1 MIPLLHT
8 QKYSGGNDSLIGRLA
23 DCIRCEVREH
33 LNGEYELEL
42 EYPLTG
48 AHAEDLITGRVI
60 VAKPSYQASWLVYIH
75 NQPFRIYDVTD
86 EDGIRYVY
94 AHHISYDLNMAMIY
108 QFSATGVHNVLQ
120 HIEDNIVR
128 RSSDT
133 LPWEFTSDLTYVP
146 TVYTVDH
153 PMSVREVLG
162 GTEGSILD
170 TFGGE
175 FEWDEF
181 TVKLLKKRSYSEFV
195 VRYGVNLMSFER
207 EENYDSSFTHVM
219 VYYFNADLNQLVVS
233 SAMAVSDLSQYA
245 SQINQSRTRLIDV
258 TDQFEETP
266 VKADLDT
273 LAQSYA
279 ADMSAAP
286 AVGINVEVAN
296 LQAAGE
302 ETPLT
307 KGVNLGDTVT
317 IHYTPLNITTTQK
330 VVETTWDV
338 IQNRYTSVIVGTP
351 QATLADT
358 IADMGATSA
367 SGGGGTGNYEQLNNL
382 PSINGT
388 TIIGALSLADIGAA
402 SAAALNNKVDK
413 VDGKGLS
420 TNDFTDAYKTKLDG
434 IATDAEVNVQADW
447 NVTDSSS
454 DAYIKNKPSWT
465 IDSALSTTSENPV
478 QNKVITNSLNT
489 KLEGVS
495 VNGTAVTPVNHVVD
509 LAVVDQVLVNSINA
523 VDDGKVGISFN
534 GATVTGGAGN
544 VVVTIDQQPHQ
555 TWTNAML
562 GQGYGTTLTPS
573 ATAEKAVAL
582 SNYQLSVGGIV
593 SVKFEYA
600 VNASATMNINA
611 QGAKPIYFN
620 GSAITANV
628 IKAGDLATFIYDG
641 SYYHLIAIKGATHAD
656 VTVMGDPGYRYTAVT
671 QGGTAYYPI
680 SRVKVNG
687 TTQTNTNGTVDL
699 AVPDM
704 SYVALG
710 DVAAMQITE
719 GNLTL
724 NAPVLDSTTG
734 LMSPAYLPTASSSV
748 KGVVNVDTALSSS
761 SANPVQNSAVYTALG
776 EKITA
781 PASAVSGNVLTYNG
795 TEWVAGSGGG
805 GGGTGIQTV
814 KVNGTALV
822 PDANMAVD
830 VSVPITAASLSG
842 AGAADLFAL
851 TLSNGIQRYF
861 PSIGDT
867 SSGTINP
874 NRLPSATS
882 SQKGAVIVDSALSS
896 SSTNPVQ
903 NSVINTA
910 LDGKVPTSRTVNGHA
925 LTANVTITASD
936 LGLGNV
942 ENKSSATIRSEITDS
957 DLTGHANAIAKAET
971 RYVGQATFNS
981 AITTV
986 TTNTL
991 IRKGNVVQCELRW
1004 TTPSTQTSS
1013 QPVCTIPSGFRP
1025 TTRMYASALKTA
1037 WTITNGTCP
1046 VVFQTSGA
1054 VTHINSA
1061 FTTST
1066 SYVVCMTWLTDN
1078 DYPS

>member
-1 MIPLLHT
+1 MIPILHT
-8 QKYSGGNDSLIGRLA
+8 QKYAGGIETTIGRLS
-23 DCIRCEVREH
+23 DCIRCEVIER

-42 EYPLTG
+42 EYPLSG
-48 AHAEDLITGRVI
+48 LHATDLACGRVI
-60 VAKPSYQASWLVYIH
+60 VAKPSYQTSWQTYLH
-75 NQPFRIYDVTD
+75 NQPFRIYEISDD
-86 EDGIRYVY
+86 EEHVRHVY
-94 AHHISYDLNMAMIY
+94 AHHISYDLNRALIY
-108 QFSATGVHNVLQ
+108 QFSATGVHNTLSY
-120 HIEDNIVR
+120 IEQNMIR

-133 LPWEFTSDLTYVP
+133 LPWEFDSDLTYSPIEFSVN
-146 TVYTVDH
+146 H
-153 PMSVREVLG
+153 PVTIRELLG
-162 GTEGSILD
+162 GMEGSVLD

-181 TVKLLKKRSYSEFV
+181 KVRLLKRRSYGDCV
-195 VRYGVNLMSFER
+195 VRYGVNLTRFER
-207 EENYDSSFTHVM
+207 EETDENAYTHVM
-219 VYYFNADLNQLVVS
+219 VYWYQPDTNQLQVS
-233 SAMAVSDLSQYA
+233 SAQPVSDISQV
-245 SQINQSRTRLIDV
+245 SLVQSRTQLIDI
-258 TDQFEETP
+258 TDQYEEKPT
-266 VKADLDT
+266 KAELDT

-279 ADMSAAP
+279 SGTSALP
-286 AVGINVEVAN
+286 EVGIDVEIAN

-307 KGVNLGDTVT
+307 KGINLGDTVE
-317 IHYTPLNITTTQK
+317 IHYEPLNIVTTQK
-330 VVETTWDV
+330 VIETTWDV
-338 IQNRYTSVIVGTP
+338 IQNRYTSVRVGTL
-351 QATLADT
+351 QASLADT
-358 IADMGATSA
+358 IASDSA
-367 SGGGGTGNYEQLNNL
+367 ASGGGGGGTGNYEQLNNL

-402 SAAALNNKVDK
+402 SIAALNNKVDK

-434 IATDAEVNVQADW
+434 IATGAEVNVQADW

-478 QNKVITNSLNT
+478 QNKVITNALDT
-489 KLEGVS
+489 KLEGVT
-495 VNGTAVTPVNHVVD
+495 VNGVAQTVTNHIAEISAVTEFEVNDVS
-509 LAVVDQVLVNSINA
+509 AVGSNGHA
-523 VDDGKVGISFN
+523 EISFN

-544 VVVTIDQQPHQ
+544 VVITIDEQSHKE
-555 TWTNAML
+555 WTNPML
-562 GQGYGTTLTPS
+562 GQTYAVCNVANATTPKHISGLPSSALT
-573 ATAEKAVAL
+573 K
-582 SNYQLSVGGIV
+582 VGGIV
-593 SVKFEYA
+593 A
-600 VNASATMNINA
+600 VLFTYGLA
-611 QGAKPIYFN
+611 
-620 GSAITANV
+620 ANDT
-628 IKAGDLATFIYDG
+628 ISF
-641 SYYHLIAIKGATHAD
+641 
-656 VTVMGDPGYRYTAVT
+656 GDPGDTEHIYPVYINNRAIRAGEAPNGTLATMIFDGSHYHVIALRGQSFGDLQFAGEPGSRYFKTT
-671 QGGTAYYPI
+671 DGTNTFIPI
-680 SRVKVNG
+680 LKIGVNG

-761 SANPVQNSAVYTALG
+761 SANPVQNS
-776 EKITA
+776 
-781 PASAVSGNVLTYNG
+781 
-795 TEWVAGSGGG
+795 
-805 GGGTGIQTV
+805 
-814 KVNGTALV
+814 
-822 PDANMAVD
+822 
-830 VSVPITAASLSG
+830 
-842 AGAADLFAL
+842 
-851 TLSNGIQRYF
+851 
-861 PSIGDT
+861 
-867 SSGTINP
+867 
-874 NRLPSATS
+874 
-882 SQKGAVIVDSALSS
+882 
-896 SSTNPVQ
+896 
-903 NSVINTA
+903 VINTA

-981 AITTV
+981 AIPTV

-1025 TTRMYASALKTA
+1025 TTRMYANALKAA

-1054 VTHINSA
+1054 VTHINTA

>member
-8 QKYSGGNDSLIGRLA
+8 QKYSGGNDSLIGRLS

-120 HIEDNIVR
+120 HIENIVR

-146 TVYTVDH
+146 TVFTVDH

-162 GTEGSILD
+162 GTEGSVLD

-181 TVKLLKKRSYSEFV
+181 TLKLLKKRSYSEFV

-245 SQINQSRTRLIDV
+245 SRINQSRTRLIDV
-258 TDQFEETP
+258 TDQFEEAP

-358 IADMGATSA
+358 IADMGTTSA

-402 SAAALNNKVDK
+402 SIAALNNKVDK

-420 TNDFTDAYKTKLDG
+420 TNDFTNAYKTKLDG
-434 IATDAEVNVQADW
+434 IATGAEVNVQSDW
-447 NVTDSSS
+447 NVTDTTS
-454 DAYIKNKPSWT
+454 DAYIKNKPNWT

-544 VVVTIDQQPHQ
+544 VVVTIDQQPQQ

-562 GQGYGTTLTPS
+562 GQGYGHSMTPS
-573 ATAEKAVAL
+573 ATAEKAVSL
-582 SNYQLSVGGIV
+582 SGYELETGGIV
-593 SVKFEYA
+593 SVKFDYA

-611 QGAKPIYFN
+611 KGAKPIYNN
-620 GSAITANV
+620 GSAITAGI
-628 IKAGDLATFIYDG
+628 IKSGDLATFIYDG
-641 SYYHLIAIKGATHAD
+641 SYYHLIALNGSTHAD
-656 VTVMGDPGYRYTAVT
+656 VTVMGDPGNRYIAVV
-671 QGGTAYYPI
+671 QGGTTYYPI
-680 SRVKVNG
+680 SRVRVNG
-687 TTQTNTNGTVDL
+687 TALTNTTGTVEFD
-699 AVPDM
+699 VPDTA
-704 SYVALG
+704 YVAVG
-710 DVAAMQITE
+710 DVAAMRVIE
-719 GNLTL
+719 GNTTL
-724 NAPVLDSTTG
+724 YTPVLDSTTG

-830 VSVPITAASLSG
+830 VSVPVIDYSNDPP
-842 AGAADLFAL
+842 AGYVRFNTGGSDFYAPLL
-851 TLSNGIQRYF
+851 VS
-861 PSIGDT
+861 T
-867 SSGTINP
+867 SATI
-874 NRLPSATS
+874 RAKWLPDATS
-882 SQKGAVIVDSALSS
+882 SQKGAVIVDTALST
-896 SSTNPVQ
+896 SSTNPVR
-903 NSVINTA
+903 NSAVATGLNA
-910 LDGKVPTSRTVNGHA
+910 K
-925 LTANVTITASD
+925 ITA
-936 LGLGNV
+936 
-942 ENKSSATIRSEITDS
+942 
-957 DLTGHANAIAKAET
+957 
-971 RYVGQATFNS
+971 
-981 AITTV
+981 
-986 TTNTL
+986 
-991 IRKGNVVQCELRW
+991 
-1004 TTPSTQTSS
+1004 PSN
-1013 QPVCTIPSGFRP
+1013 P
-1025 TTRMYASALKTA
+1025 TTGAFLVWDGSAWVAQTLSA
-1037 WTITNGTCP
+1037 W
-1046 VVFQTSGA
+1046 SGG
-1054 VTHINSA
+1054 N
-1061 FTTST
+1061 
-1066 SYVVCMTWLTDN
+1066 Y
-1078 DYPS
+1078 